1 MNTLCRLTSVL
12 SLAVLL
18 AACAAQPRPEPTPDA
33 DAGKRPTTATKAAAP
48 TPAAPPTRLD
58 PAVEAALLPP
68 VVQTLREHE
77 QVPERRFDVDVHRA
91 PAREFF
97 MSLVK
102 GTPYNMIVHPD
113 VKGRVSLSLSGV
125 TVPEVM
131 DLVREVYGYEYEL
144 RGRNYIVTPRRLQA
158 RVFPINYLN
167 LKRMGESRVRIS
179 SGSIQ
184 RSNGQYG
191 TTGSTGSVTGTGI
204 YGGTGGR
211 ALPAAKVKTETE
223 VDYWT
228 ELVKALKAI
237 VGEGKGREVIATPQA
252 SVVLVRGMPAE
263 LREVERFLRQSQLA
277 LERQVI
283 IEAKI
288 VEVQLRDSFQAG
300 INWANLA
307 SVNGNPVLIG
317 QTGGGTLFSQQ
328 EGLGSLFQNDMT
340 TGIKGNV
347 GDLNP
352 GGGTLPVGTAVSAFG
367 GVFTVAASASNFAAF
382 LELLQT
388 QGNVNVLSSP
398 RISTVNNQ
406 KAVIKVGH
414 DELFVTG
421 VSSTTTTTAASAT
434 SFPNVELTPF
444 FSGIALDVTPQIS
457 EDGMVTLHIHPSIT
471 DVKDDRKEILIAD
484 QQISLPLAISTI
496 RESDSIVQ
504 VKSGQMVVIGGL
516 MSEVEQDLDGGV
528 PWLSDIPV
536 IGNAFKHKSTHK
548 VKTELVILL
557 KPVVVEA
564 GQPWQQQIDGLSEA
578 MRKRLGE

>member
-1 MNTLCRLTSVL
+1 MAGRDADPAAVGADPGRRAGCVPPGRAGGPARSHAATGPGAPGEARPRQRAELAPAVGAGVARPPRGGDQRPRAGRGRTHSWRAAGGHPSRPCRVATGEPAHRRAARHAQGKEGGPMNTLCRLTSVL

-382 LELLQT
+382 L
-388 QGNVNVLSSP
+388 
-398 RISTVNNQ
+398 
-406 KAVIKVGH
+406 
-414 DELFVTG
+414 
-421 VSSTTTTTAASAT
+421 
-434 SFPNVELTPF
+434 
-444 FSGIALDVTPQIS
+444 
-457 EDGMVTLHIHPSIT
+457 
-471 DVKDDRKEILIAD
+471 
-484 QQISLPLAISTI
+484 
-496 RESDSIVQ
+496 
-504 VKSGQMVVIGGL
+504 
-516 MSEVEQDLDGGV
+516 
-528 PWLSDIPV
+528 
-536 IGNAFKHKSTHK
+536 
-548 VKTELVILL
+548 
-557 KPVVVEA
+557 
-564 GQPWQQQIDGLSEA
+564 
-578 MRKRLGE
+578 

>member
-1 MNTLCRLTSVL
+1 M
-12 SLAVLL
+12 
-18 AACAAQPRPEPTPDA
+18 DA
-33 DAGKRPTTATKAAAP
+33 R
-48 TPAAPPTRLD
+48 
-58 PAVEAALLPP
+58 VQAALLPP
-68 VVQTLREHE
+68 VE
-77 QVPERRFDVDVHRA
+77 QVVAERKAAPAERRFDIDVQRA
-91 PAREFF
+91 RARDFF

-113 VKGRVSLSLSGV
+113 VKGRISLSLKSV
-125 TVPEVM
+125 TVEEVM
-131 DLVREVYGYEYEL
+131 ELVREVYGYEYER
-144 RGRNYIVTPRRLQA
+144 RGNNYIVTPRRLQA
-158 RVFPINYLN
+158 KVFPINYLN
-167 LKRMGESRVRIS
+167 LKRMGESQMRIS

-184 RSNGQYG
+184 RSNNSGVTGG
-191 TTGSTGSVTGTGI
+191 TTSTTSSI
-204 YGGTGGR
+204 YGGTGGQS
-211 ALPAAKVKTETE
+211 LPAAKVETKTE
-223 VDYWT
+223 VDYWK
-228 ELVKALKAI
+228 ELARSLKAI
-237 VGEGKGREVIATPQA
+237 VGDGEGREVIATPQA

-328 EGLGSLFQNDMT
+328 QGLGSLFQDNMT
-340 TGIKGNV
+340 TGIQGNT
-347 GDLNP
+347 GNLDP
-352 GGGTLPVGTAVSAFG
+352 GSGTLPNGTAVSAFG
-367 GVFTVAASASNFAAF
+367 GVFTVAAAASNFTAF
-382 LELLQT
+382 LELLKT

-398 RISTVNNQ
+398 RISTINNQ

-444 FSGIALDVTPQIS
+444 FSGIALDVTPQIA

-471 DVKDDRKEILIAD
+471 DVKDDRKDILIAD

-496 RESDSIVQ
+496 RESDSIVH

-516 MSEVEQDLDGGV
+516 MSEAEQDLDGGV

-536 IGNAFKHKSTHK
+536 LGNAFKHKATHK
-548 VKTELVILL
+548 VKTELVIML
-557 KPVVVEA
+557 KPMVVEA
-564 GQPWQQQIDGLSEA
+564 GQVVDPQMQNLPESIRQ
-578 MRKRLGE
+578 RLGG

>member
-1 MNTLCRLTSVL
+1 MNALCRLTSTL
-12 SLAVLL
+12 SLALL
-18 AACAAQPRPEPTPDA
+18 LVACASQPGPRETDA
-33 DAGKRPTTATKAAAP
+33 DSPPPKAAAP
-48 TPAAPPTRLD
+48 AQPVPAAAPPAQLA
-58 PAVEAALLPP
+58 PAVQAALLPP
-68 VVQTLREHE
+68 VEQTLRAHE
-77 QVPERRFDVDVHRA
+77 QPPERRFDVDVHRA

-102 GTPYNMIVHPD
+102 GTPYNMIVHPE
-113 VKGRVSLSLSGV
+113 VKGRISLSLAGV

-167 LKRMGESRVRIS
+167 LKRMGESQMRIS

-184 RSNGQYG
+184 RNNSGYG
-191 TTGSTGSVTGTGI
+191 TTGTTATSATGI

-211 ALPAAKVKTETE
+211 ALPAAKIKTETE
-223 VDYWT
+223 VDYWQ
-228 ELVKALKAI
+228 ELIKALKAI
-237 VGEGKGREVIATPQA
+237 VGDGEGREVIATPQA
-252 SVVLVRGMPAE
+252 SVVLVRGMPSE
-263 LREVERFLRQSQLA
+263 LREVARFLRQSQLA

-328 EGLGSLFQNDMT
+328 QGLGGLFQNDMT
-340 TGIKGNV
+340 TGIQGNA
-347 GDLNP
+347 GNLNP
-352 GGGTLPVGTAVSAFG
+352 GNPLPNGTAVSAFG
-367 GVFTVAASASNFAAF
+367 GVFTVAAAASNFSAF

-457 EDGMVTLHIHPSIT
+457 DDGMVTLHIHPSIT

-536 IGNAFKHKSTHK
+536 IGNAFKHKAKHK
-548 VKTELVILL
+548 VKTELVIML

-564 GQPWQQQIDGLSEA
+564 GEPWNQQPHGLSEA
-578 MRKRLGE
+578 MRQRLEE